1 MNTKKLNI
9 NYLLMFLL
17 LTFSLNVFAEE
28 MPFLVAEEFNLQ
40 IKLSKDGTGIV
51 KGITCNGCNFNFV
64 RITSNSKATA
74 NGVEVNVL
82 EARRRAGKTAMV
94 SFNPVT
100 QEVQYIRWHE

>member
-1 MNTKKLNI
+1 MTSNKIITNRS
-9 NYLLMFLL
+9 LMLL
-17 LTFSLNVFAEE
+17 LLVLSLNVFAEE

-40 IKLSKDGTGIV
+40 IKLSRDGTGIV
-51 KGITCNGCNFNFV
+51 KGITCNGCDFKYV

-74 NGVEVNVL
+74 NGVEVNIL